1 MAALVT
7 LLEIL
12 HVLLT
17 ESTMAALVTLL
28 GIRDGRLIDWRQFT
42 YTIQTCIV
50 YKKFLHT
57 LTTSTIRF

>member
-42 YTIQTCIV
+42 YTIQNMYI
-50 YKKFLHT
+50 
-57 LTTSTIRF
+57 I